1 MVVTKTTREFY
12 NDFMLGKQI
21 KMNLD
26 NFKVFLDY
34 LYISNFTGDMKIN
47 FIGVCVTF
55 KINS

>member
-1 MVVTKTTREFY
+1 
-12 NDFMLGKQI
+12 MLGKQI